1 MAGGGGCRGTSSS
14 VHCTI
19 ACLDAGSTPPNG
31 RRGTNIAQTRLMA
44 IAAEDTV
51 AKPAA
56 TLASPAADDDVM
68 RHSPL
73 EDVLALVLGSLLVAL
88 GIAMFQRAGLLTGGT
103 AGLAF
108 LVHYASGWPFGVLF
122 FAINL
127 PFYWLAWR
135 HMGPGFTLKTFAA
148 VALLSAETEALPQ
161 VLSFQ
166 TLAPAFAA
174 VMGGLLV
181 GVGLLALFRHQAS
194 IGGVGILAVLLQE
207 RRGWRAGKVQMA
219 IDAAIIAAAFLVV
232 PAAQVLLSVL
242 GALSLNLV
250 LAINHRPGRYV
261 AR

>member
-1 MAGGGGCRGTSSS
+1 MDGP
-14 VHCTI
+14 
-19 ACLDAGSTPPNG
+19 LDPTTTDLPPP
-31 RRGTNIAQTRLMA
+31 Q
-44 IAAEDTV
+44 
-51 AKPAA
+51 
-56 TLASPAADDDVM
+56 SPLSARDDDDVT
-68 RHSPL
+68 RHSAL
-73 EDVLALVLGSLLVAL
+73 EDAMALLLGSLLVAL

-108 LVHYASGWPFGVLF
+108 LLHYGSGWAFGPLF

-148 VALLSAETEALPQ
+148 VALLSIETEGLPRL
-161 VLSFQ
+161 VAFQ
-166 TLAPAFAA
+166 TLDPVFAA
-174 VMGGLLV
+174 VMGGFLV

-207 RRGWRAGKVQMA
+207 KRGWRAGKVQMV
-219 IDAAIIAAAFLVV
+219 IDAAVIGAAFFVV
-232 PAAQVLLSVL
+232 PAGQVLLSVL
-242 GALSLNLV
+242 GAVALNLV